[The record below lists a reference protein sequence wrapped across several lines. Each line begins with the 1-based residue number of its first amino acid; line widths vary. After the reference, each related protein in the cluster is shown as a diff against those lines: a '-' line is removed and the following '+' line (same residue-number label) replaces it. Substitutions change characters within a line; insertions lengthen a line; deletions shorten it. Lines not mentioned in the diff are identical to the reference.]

1 MKSIGIVRRIDNLGR
16 IVIPKSVRE
25 TLSIEDDAPLEVF
38 IDEDRIILQKYQPSC
53 IFCDNADNIVFF
65 NKKRICEECLEKIK
79 GTL

>member
-1 MKSIGIVRRIDNLGR
+1 MKSIGVVRKIDNLGR

-25 TLSIEDDAPLEVF
+25 ALSIEIDDSLEVF

-53 IFCDNADNIVFF
+53 LFCDNVDNIVFF

-79 GTL
+79 STL